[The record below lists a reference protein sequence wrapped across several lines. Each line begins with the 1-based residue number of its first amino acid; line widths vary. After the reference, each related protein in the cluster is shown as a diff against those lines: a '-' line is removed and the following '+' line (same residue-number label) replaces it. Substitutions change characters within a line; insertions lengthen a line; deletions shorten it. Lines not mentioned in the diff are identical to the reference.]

1 MAQNGAEDARD
12 YDKATIVT
20 NQAQVRAILQR
31 AEANTRAYP
40 FFLTDVMNGRRNDG
54 AVVCLQT
61 FCLDALFRSTRVAAG
76 KKRAR

>member
-1 MAQNGAEDARD
+1 MADCSSARD

-31 AEANTRAYP
+31 SEANTRAFP

-54 AVVCLQT
+54 AVVCLQA
-61 FCLDALFRSTRVAAG
+61 FCLDAMFRSAS
-76 KKRAR
+76 RAREK